1 MRHEVE
7 RQTPE
12 RSHGAWVLHK
22 SMASQKT
29 WPPASAPSRRVNNLL
44 RHHSQ
49 QLETFGFHHSSGE
62 GIMQSNSDVVRGVF
76 EKVLNLG
83 DIDAAGEFFW
93 EDMVEQVPLPGQGLG
108 LEGLKDASRGLR
120 TAFPDMHW
128 KVQEQ
133 VAEGA
138 KVVSRFEWTGTH
150 RGTFLGV
157 PATDRLVTIWGMVI
171 DRLEAGRIK
180 DTRIIMDTLG
190 LMMQLGVVT
199 APKA

>member
-1 MRHEVE
+1 
-7 RQTPE
+7 
-12 RSHGAWVLHK
+12 
-22 SMASQKT
+22 
-29 WPPASAPSRRVNNLL
+29 
-44 RHHSQ
+44 
-49 QLETFGFHHSSGE
+49 
-62 GIMQSNSDVVRGVF
+62 MQSNSDIVRGVF

-93 EDMVEQVPLPGQGLG
+93 EDMVEQVPLPGQGPG
-108 LEGLKDASRGLR
+108 LEGLKDALR
-120 TAFPDMHW
+120 DLRAAFPDMHW

-157 PATDRLVTIWGMVI
+157 PATDRRVTIWGIVI
-171 DRLEAGRIK
+171 DRLEGGRIK

-190 LMMQLGVVT
+190 LMTQLGVVPPPN
-199 APKA
+199 A